1 MGIEMKTISR
11 SQRPLTYED
20 LDIGDI
26 FRSCNGDTLYIKTI
40 ETYEDYNTNFLDET
54 EEYNAVNLFTG
65 GHLWFGDNSKVE
77 KYNKEMEITIDPKQ
91 DFVSWI

>member
-1 MGIEMKTISR
+1 MGIKMRTTSR

-26 FRSCNGDTLYIKTI
+26 FRGCNGDTLYIKTI
-40 ETYEDYNTNFLDET
+40 ETYADYNANFLDET

-65 GHLWFGDNSKVE
+65 DHLWFGDNSKVE
-77 KYNKEMEITIDPKQ
+77 KYNKEMEITVDPKQ